1 MMRHTNELEK
11 AEVAGTTYLDCFKG
25 TNLRRTEIAAAV
37 WAIQNW
43 CGNPIDGFA
52 VLFLQQ
58 AGITGDMVFN
68 LSLITNAT
76 YIIGAIVSW
85 YLVQYMGRRPIYVW
99 GNFGISAF
107 FIVIGALGF
116 VSSKSA
122 SYAAGSLLI
131 IQTLYYSCTIGP
143 VCYTIGE
150 HEVRLLRTFA
160 NLLASVAE
168 LPSGRLRSKT
178 IVIARLAYNISG
190 LIWNTLIPRM
200 VQSWGWGAKTGL
212 FGAGTAFLCF
222 VYCWFRLPETRGKS
236 FGEIDLLFEHKVPAR
251 QFAKTEVDQFGG
263 HESSMRSHTSGTTSP
278 TLDGKDLKLGAETS
292 HIEKM

>member
-1 MMRHTNELEK
+1 MRNGRYDDALVSLKRLADKKHYSEADALRSVAMMRHTNELEM
-11 AEVAGTTYLDCFKG
+11 AEVAGTSYFDCFKG
-25 TNLRRTEIAAAV
+25 TNLRRTEIAAGA

-76 YIIGAIVSW
+76 YIIGAIISW
-85 YLVQYMGRRPIYVW
+85 YLVQYLGRRPIYVW

-116 VSSKSA
+116 VPGKSA

-150 HEVRLLRTFA
+150 F
-160 NLLASVAE
+160 
-168 LPSGRLRSKT
+168 
-178 IVIARLAYNISG
+178 
-190 LIWNTLIPRM
+190 
-200 VQSWGWGAKTGL
+200 
-212 FGAGTAFLCF
+212 
-222 VYCWFRLPETRGKS
+222 
-236 FGEIDLLFEHKVPAR
+236 AR
-251 QFAKTEVDQFGG
+251 QADARCT
-263 HESSMRSHTSGTTSP
+263 R
-278 TLDGKDLKLGAETS
+278 L
-292 HIEKM
+292 I